1 MQRGIDGVNVLPA
14 QTLIGECGPDM
25 SSWETEGRFVS
36 WLSLAPNNKISG
48 GKIIGRDRRKVA
60 SRASQAL
67 RNAAGTLLRSQSSD
81 CISPAQDSDSISRM
95 RYFAA
100 ALTALCSAF
109 AVILIAQTAP
119 PNAAGIS
126 MGHIHLVVPDPA
138 AMQKVWVDVMGG
150 KPSTAGPL
158 TLVKLPNVFVIITG
172 GASAAGREGTDGS
185 AVNHVGFSVK
195 SYAATRAKAEAA
207 GLAVREL
214 TPGQQAF
221 VTFPNNV
228 TVEIQED
235 TSIAGESEFSHF
247 HLSVPDPNAA
257 REWYIKTFGGEE
269 GQRRKGL
276 KGAKIPGGFVDFLG
290 PAGAG
295 RGKAKEGAP
304 PPPPPAA
311 SKGRVLD
318 HIGFEVKDLKSFTD
332 HLAADGIKLD
342 VPLTD
347 ATSKMGL
354 KIAFITDPYGTY
366 IELTEGLNAK

>member
-1 MQRGIDGVNVLPA
+1 M
-14 QTLIGECGPDM
+14 
-25 SSWETEGRFVS
+25 
-36 WLSLAPNNKISG
+36 
-48 GKIIGRDRRKVA
+48 
-60 SRASQAL
+60 
-67 RNAAGTLLRSQSSD
+67 AA
-81 CISPAQDSDSISRM
+81 M
-95 RYFAA
+95 RY
-100 ALTALCSAF
+100 LTALLA
-109 AVILIAQTAP
+109 ILATAAGVALLVAQTAT

-150 KPSTAGPL
+150 TPSTAGPL
-158 TLVKLPNVFVIITG
+158 TLVKLRNVFIIITG
-172 GASAAGREGTDGS
+172 GANAAGREGTDGS
-185 AVNHVGFSVK
+185 VVNHVGFSVK

-235 TSIAGESEFSHF
+235 TAINGEAEFSHF

-269 GQRRKGL
+269 GQRRKGVN
-276 KGAKIPGGFVDFLG
+276 GAKILGGFVDFLG
-290 PAGAG
+290 TGG
-295 RGKAKEGAP
+295 RGGRGQAKGGDGASAAP
-304 PPPPPAA
+304 PPVLAG

-318 HIGFEVKDLKSFTD
+318 HIGFEAKDLKAFTER
-332 HLAADGIKLD
+332 LAADGQKLD

-347 ATSKMGL
+347 ATARMGL
-354 KIAFITDPYGTY
+354 KIAFITDPNGTY
-366 IELTEGLNAK
+366 IELTEGLNTK

>member
-1 MQRGIDGVNVLPA
+1 M
-14 QTLIGECGPDM
+14 
-25 SSWETEGRFVS
+25 RF
-36 WLSLAPNNKISG
+36 
-48 GKIIGRDRRKVA
+48 
-60 SRASQAL
+60 
-67 RNAAGTLLRSQSSD
+67 
-81 CISPAQDSDSISRM
+81 
-95 RYFAA
+95 
-100 ALTALCSAF
+100 LTALLSTLLTA
-109 AVILIAQTAP
+109 AGVVVLVAQTAP

-126 MGHIHLVVPDPA
+126 MGHVHLVVPDPA

-150 KPSTAGPL
+150 TPSTAGPL
-158 TLVKLPNVFVIITG
+158 TLVKLRNAFIIITG
-172 GASAAGREGTDGS
+172 GANAAGREGTNGS
-185 AVNHVGFSVK
+185 VVNHVGFSVK

-235 TSIAGESEFSHF
+235 PAIAGDAEFSHF

-269 GQRRKGL
+269 GQRRKGVR
-276 KGAKIPGGFVDFLG
+276 GAKFPGGFVDFLG
-290 PAGAG
+290 PAGVGGG
-295 RGKAKEGAP
+295 RGAKGVDASAAAP
-304 PPPPPAA
+304 PPPAP

-318 HIGFEVKDLKSFTD
+318 HIGFEVKDLKAFTE
-332 HLAADGIKLD
+332 HLTGEGQKLD

-347 ATSKMGL
+347 ATARMGL
-354 KIAFITDPYGTY
+354 KIAFLTDPSGTY